1 MKYKTYKGKPTK
13 YIKSVRNENKIKAIF
28 LILFFTFAIGSAISN
43 KPTSELGSE
52 KPITN
57 QLEAQNTTTQ
67 GIATNNQALELIPLL
82 TNNYEQEIDVRR
94 AIDQACKYIGADKD
108 GYEIQCQKDLLGIA
122 YAEHRDFNYLK
133 AGDNGN
139 SHGAFQIHLGYHSSV
154 TVSQAEDPYW
164 SAIWT
169 AKRLVHYGYP
179 EYRSYSIQKHNGTPN
194 TSRTLSYLN
203 TVNSIALK

>member
-52 KPITN
+52 EPTTN

-94 AIDQACKYIGADKD
+94 AIDQACNYIGADKD